1 MQSVILELAPL
12 LTAIGLVGRIGARI
26 TAELGTM
33 VVSEQIDAF
42 VDALCDLLAEHP
54 PEAAAAPKA

>member
-1 MQSVILELAPL
+1 MASH
-12 LTAIGLVGRIGARI
+12 R
-26 TAELGTM
+26 
-33 VVSEQIDAF
+33 EQEIDAF